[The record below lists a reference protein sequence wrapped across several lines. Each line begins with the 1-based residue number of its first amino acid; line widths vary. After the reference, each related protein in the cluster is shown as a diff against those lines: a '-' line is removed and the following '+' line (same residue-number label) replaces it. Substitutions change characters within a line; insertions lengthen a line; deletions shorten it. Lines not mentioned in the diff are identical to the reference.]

1 MAVLEVLTWPDDR
14 LRVVAD
20 AVPAV
25 DDEVRA
31 FVADLFDTLD
41 AVGGVGLAATQVG
54 TPWRIVITDCGK
66 RDPNAQRRA
75 LINPQIVERDGTVIW
90 REGCLSLP
98 GVTAEVERSAQVTVA
113 YLDEQGDA
121 QTLTCGG
128 LEAVCVQHE
137 LDHLEG
143 QLYIDRLGQLER
155 RATLNAY
162 TDWRNVPVLP

>member
-1 MAVLEVLTWPDDR
+1 MAVLKVLTWPDER

-25 DDEVRA
+25 DDRVRA
-31 FVADLFDTLD
+31 FVGDLFDTLD
-41 AVGGVGLAATQVG
+41 EVGGVGLAATQVG
-54 TPWRIVITDCGK
+54 QPWRIVITDCGK

-75 LINPQIVERDGTVIW
+75 LINPRIVERDGTVFW

-98 GVTAEVERSAQVTVA
+98 GVTAEVERSAQITVA
-113 YLDEQGDA
+113 YLDTKGTA

-137 LDHLEG
+137 LDHLDG

-162 TDWRNVPVLP
+162 SDLPVLP